1 MAVEIPIA
9 EFAGRSH
16 MPDAKLLRRLDWRFL
31 LPEPGLDSVG
41 YVGTG
46 KDSLLPALK
55 WVAGSLAMIVGNAE
69 TPAPN
74 PEGALCDVI
83 VVQSSSFYALEQGI
97 TLLKPNG
104 WLYWEVDRRHPD
116 SGESTVNS
124 NFGHTLKK
132 PKELIKVLQ
141 RWGFCEVELNWHR
154 PDFNA
159 CKEFVSLR
167 DGAPLGFLVGQ
178 FAETGLPPWT
188 SRVARSLILQGF
200 LPSIFRCLSVVA
212 RKGLCEG

>member
-1 MAVEIPIA
+1 MAVEISIA
-9 EFAGRSH
+9 EHVGQTRIS
-16 MPDAKLLRRLDWRFL
+16 DATLLRRLDWRFL

-41 YVGTG
+41 YIGPG

-55 WVAGSLAMIVGNAE
+55 WVAGSLAMIVENAE

-74 PEGALCDVI
+74 PEGALCDVV
-83 VVQSSSFYALEQGI
+83 VVQSSSFYDLEQGI

-104 WLYWEVDRRHPD
+104 RLYWEVDRQMGSGGWTVD
-116 SGESTVNS
+116 SNS
-124 NFGHTLKK
+124 ANRIRK
-132 PKELIKVLQ
+132 PMEITKVVQ
-141 RWGFCEVELNWHR
+141 RWGLCEAELYWHR

-178 FAETGLPPWT
+178 LAETGLPPWI

-200 LPSIFRCLSVVA
+200 LPSLFRCLSVVA